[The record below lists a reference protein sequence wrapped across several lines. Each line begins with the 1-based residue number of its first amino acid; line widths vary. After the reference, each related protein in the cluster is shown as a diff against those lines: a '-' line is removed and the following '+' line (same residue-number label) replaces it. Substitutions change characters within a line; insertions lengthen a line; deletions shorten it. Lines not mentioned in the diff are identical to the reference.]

1 MSLREIANKDQ
12 WTWQDFCRA
21 HAYNTGEDIMSME
34 KRAVVQTEQE
44 KKAHEQ
50 AKKTAEQVKKDQA
63 AKPGESTPPKKDS

>member
-1 MSLREIANKDQ
+1 VSLREIANKDQ
-12 WTWQDFCRA
+12 WTWQEFCRA

-50 AKKTAEQVKKDQA
+50 VKKAAEEQKKKNQA
-63 AKPGESTPPKKDS
+63 AKPEPKKKDE